1 MPGDKTK
8 KLLPAIWKPET
19 PEIHWKYDYRQIYG
33 LDSGYHDYPWWETPH
48 RQPELAGG
56 EKFIPVKYGKY
67 RRIFRR
73 MGIYLN
79 HRVNISCCSA
89 SASLNIF
96 RISVTCYCRSLFG
109 WFVCNNGA
117 LGDEATWA
125 NMKPLADILCSQ
137 S

>member
-1 MPGDKTK
+1 MPLKVT
-8 KLLPAIWKPET
+8 IWKPET

-79 HRVNISCCSA
+79 HRVNISRCSA

-96 RISVTCYCRSLFG
+96 RGLWRVGKNIFWKKLQSECIPMFSSL
-109 WFVCNNGA
+109 
-117 LGDEATWA
+117 
-125 NMKPLADILCSQ
+125 S
-137 S
+137 

>member
-1 MPGDKTK
+1 MPLKVT
-8 KLLPAIWKPET
+8 IWKPET

-79 HRVNISCCSA
+79 HRVNISA
-89 SASLNIF
+89 VRL
-96 RISVTCYCRSLFG
+96 V
-109 WFVCNNGA
+109 
-117 LGDEATWA
+117 
-125 NMKPLADILCSQ
+125 LA
-137 S
+137 